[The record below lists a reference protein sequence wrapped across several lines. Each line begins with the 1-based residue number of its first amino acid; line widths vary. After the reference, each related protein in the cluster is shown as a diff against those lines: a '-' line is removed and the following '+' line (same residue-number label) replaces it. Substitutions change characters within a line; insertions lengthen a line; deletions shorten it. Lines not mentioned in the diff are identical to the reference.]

1 MAEQELQER
10 TERATPKRLEEAR
23 RKGQL
28 ARSRELNATAV
39 MLAGSGALLA
49 FGPHLVQEG
58 ADLFRATLRLERA
71 ALFQPEQMGQ
81 SLAAALIDAL
91 LALAPILGACAT
103 AAILAPLAVGG
114 WTFSLEA
121 LSFKAERLDPIQG
134 LRRMASLR
142 NLLELGKAIAKFL
155 LVATASVLLLRA
167 LATEIMGLGREPLR
181 LALAHGAHLC
191 ALALVVLSAVLIVI
205 AAIDVPFQLWD
216 HARRMRMTR
225 EELRE
230 EVKETEGRPE
240 VRSRIRALQQQLARR
255 RMMQEVPK
263 ADVVVTNPTHY
274 AVALR
279 YDQARMRAP
288 RVVAKGADL
297 MALQIR
303 QVALA
308 HGVPVYEAPPLAR
321 ALHAGAEIDQ
331 EIPAGLYVA
340 VAQLLAWVY
349 ALKRAVANG
358 APPPPRPQL
367 DLPAGAVPDGGA
379 A

>member
-1 MAEQELQER
+1 MAEHDPQER
-10 TERATPKRLEEAR
+10 TERATPKRKEEAR
-23 RKGQL
+23 RKGQI

-49 FGPHLVQEG
+49 SGPWLAARG
-58 ADLFRATLRLERA
+58 A
-71 ALFQPEQMGQ
+71 ALFRETLGIERDEIFRTAHM
-81 SLAAALIDAL
+81 SDALGSALGGAL
-91 LALAPILGACAT
+91 LALSPVLAACA
-103 AAILAPLAVGG
+103 AAAVLAPLVVGG

-121 LSFKAERLDPIQG
+121 LAFKGERLDPIQG
-134 LRRMASLR
+134 FRRMASLR
-142 NLLELGKAIAKFL
+142 NLLELGKAIAKFG
-155 LVATASVLLLRA
+155 LVAVASVLLLRS
-167 LATEIMGLGREPLR
+167 LTEEILGLGREPLPA
-181 LALAHGAHLC
+181 ALAHGTHLC
-191 ALALVVLSAVLIVI
+191 GVALIVLSAVLIVI

-216 HARRMRMTR
+216 HSRRLRMTR

-240 VRSRIRALQQQLARR
+240 VRSRIRSLQQQIARR

-297 MALQIR
+297 MAAQIR
-303 QVALA
+303 NVALA
-308 HGVPVYEAPPLAR
+308 HGVPIYEAPPLAR
-321 ALHAGAEIDQ
+321 ALHANTEIDQ

-340 VAQLLAWVY
+340 VAQLLAYVY
-349 ALKRAVANG
+349 ALRRAHADG
-358 APPPPRPQL
+358 APLPDRPVI
-367 DLPAGAVPDGGA
+367 DVPADPATRVH
-379 A
+379 

>member
-1 MAEQELQER
+1 VAEHDPQER
-10 TERATPKRLEEAR
+10 TERATPKRQEEAR
-23 RKGQL
+23 RKGQI

-49 FGPHLVQEG
+49 FGPWLATRG
-58 ADLFRATLRLERA
+58 AAIFRATLGIEREDIFRPA
-71 ALFQPEQMGQ
+71 HMSDALATAF
-81 SLAAALIDAL
+81 ADAL
-91 LALAPILGACAT
+91 LALSPVLAACA
-103 AAILAPLAVGG
+103 AAAVLAPLVVGG

-121 LSFKAERLDPIQG
+121 LAFKGERLDPIQG

-142 NLLELGKAIAKFL
+142 NLLELAKAIAKFG
-155 LVATASVLLLRA
+155 LVALASVLLLRS
-167 LATEIMGLGREPLR
+167 LTDEILGLGREPLHT
-181 LALAHGAHLC
+181 ALAHGAHLC
-191 ALALVVLSAVLIVI
+191 GVALIVLSAVLIVI

-216 HARRMRMTR
+216 HSRRLRMTR

-230 EVKETEGRPE
+230 EIKETEGRPE

-297 MALQIR
+297 MAAQIR

-308 HGVPVYEAPPLAR
+308 HRVPIYEAPPLAR
-321 ALHAGAEIDQ
+321 ALHANAEIDQ

-349 ALKRAVANG
+349 ALKRAQADGV
-358 APPPPRPQL
+358 PPPDRPVIDVPAEAAPRTH
-367 DLPAGAVPDGGA
+367 
-379 A
+379 